1 MFQMESN
8 QLTTEFNVILAIPSL
23 ITLAIIFCLLS
34 IKRSR
39 ALLWENF
46 LISGLIVAL
55 ASMNLLEVITFGN
68 LIGNFSLLIKPYYA
82 IAIISC
88 SFFLCLSWRLNS
100 PSESTQRTFYLVVI
114 LANLVVL
121 PLILFTDAIINGAV
135 RTSYTVSRVPGD
147 QYWIFQIYSLVCILV
162 GMILIWRS
170 YARANNPL
178 DKKRHIVIFYSFL
191 PIVITGISVLIL
203 MQLGFDINFSIFLPL
218 STLLFVIV
226 YLFTENRSDL
236 FKFLVNI
243 PYSEERAAYKEVN
256 DRLIE
261 YLARTQTDE
270 KISLKEAMGSIEKAF
285 IARALELKGGDHN
298 LAAEMLSISMS
309 TIYRKEDKSAA
320 NDAK

>member
-1 MFQMESN
+1 MESN
-8 QLTTEFNVILAIPSL
+8 QLTTEFNIILAIPSL
-23 ITLAIIFCLLS
+23 ITLVIIFLLLS

-46 LISGLIVAL
+46 LISGLIIAL
-55 ASMNLLEVITFGN
+55 ASMNLVEVITFGN
-68 LIGNFSLLIKPYYA
+68 LINNFNLLIKPYYA
-82 IAIISC
+82 IAIVSC

-100 PSESTQRTFYLVVI
+100 PTEKKSKICYSVVI
-114 LANLVVL
+114 LANLIVL
-121 PLILFTDAIINGAV
+121 PLILFTDYIISGAM
-135 RTSYTVSRVPGD
+135 RTSYSVSRVPGD
-147 QYWIFQIYSLVCILV
+147 YYWVFQAYSLLFNLS
-162 GMILIWRS
+162 GMVLIWRS
-170 YARANNPL
+170 YVKAKNPL

-191 PIVITGISVLIL
+191 PIVMTGIIILLL
-203 MQLGFDINFSIFLPL
+203 MQIGLDINFSIFLPL

-243 PYSEERAAYKEVN
+243 PYSEERAAYKEMN

-261 YLARTQTDE
+261 YLAKTQTDE

-285 IARALELKGGDHN
+285 ITRALELKGGDHN

-309 TIYRKEDKSAA
+309 TIYRKEVKSPA
-320 NDAK
+320 NDVN

>member
-1 MFQMESN
+1 
-8 QLTTEFNVILAIPSL
+8 
-23 ITLAIIFCLLS
+23 
-34 IKRSR
+34 
-39 ALLWENF
+39 
-46 LISGLIVAL
+46 
-55 ASMNLLEVITFGN
+55 
-68 LIGNFSLLIKPYYA
+68 
-82 IAIISC
+82 
-88 SFFLCLSWRLNS
+88 
-100 PSESTQRTFYLVVI
+100 
-114 LANLVVL
+114 
-121 PLILFTDAIINGAV
+121 
-135 RTSYTVSRVPGD
+135 
-147 QYWIFQIYSLVCILV
+147 
-162 GMILIWRS
+162 LIWRS